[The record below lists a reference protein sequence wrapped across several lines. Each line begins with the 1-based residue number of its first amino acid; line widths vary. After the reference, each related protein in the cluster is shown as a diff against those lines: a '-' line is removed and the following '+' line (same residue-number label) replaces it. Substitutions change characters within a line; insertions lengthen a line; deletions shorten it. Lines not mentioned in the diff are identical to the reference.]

1 MCVDKF
7 QRNEGKRSFIALF
20 FFVCLFVFYPFLQA
34 QSLKI
39 GVISD
44 MHYMAPSL
52 LIQDGTA
59 FEKVMHANRKLLKE
73 SPAILKTAVDD
84 LLNDSVNIVLVTG
97 DLTKDGELIS
107 HKEVAE
113 VLQPLLDRGIKVL
126 VVPGNHDIN
135 NPFARSFDGSIL
147 KGVPTVSADEFRTI
161 YSQYGFETAISTDSS
176 SLSYVS
182 EPVEGLRVICIDDCE
197 YYKNTF
203 KSKGDTS
210 NSCVTG
216 GDIKPATMQWIL
228 QQIRD
233 AKMQGKQVLGMMHHN
248 VVEHFDYEGSM
259 PGYMVT
265 DSKNVEKQLMDA
277 GLNVLFTGH
286 FHASDIARANDK
298 NGNFLYDI
306 ETGSTVTY
314 PCPYRLIRLSED
326 SLQIE
331 TKYIE
336 HPNIILPAG
345 MDFQTYAHQ
354 ELTKKLSVLVND
366 MVNQSYK
373 NIASSIPQSLSLFVK
388 VPDKQAILDM
398 ASIHLIPDATNLA
411 LSHYCGNENLM
422 ENATSK
428 RDNMLKDIDDLVSDV
443 AKESSGLFASAIE
456 NYIENRSEMKC
467 LKDIVNSIWN
477 DRVEPDYPVRD
488 DELQDHEPVN
498 DLNLLIV
505 LPKVE
510 VLGQK

>member
-1 MCVDKF
+1 MCIDKI
-7 QRNEGKRSFIALF
+7 QRNRGKRSFIALF
-20 FFVCLFVFYPFLQA
+20 FFVCSFLVSPFLQA

-44 MHYMAPSL
+44 LHYMAPSL

-59 FEKVMHANRKLLKE
+59 FEKIMHANRKLLKE
-73 SPAILKTAVDD
+73 SPAILKATVDD

-107 HKEVAE
+107 HKEVA
-113 VLQPLLDRGIKVL
+113 VMLQPLLDRGIKVL
-126 VVPGNHDIN
+126 VIPGNHDIN
-135 NPFARSFDGSIL
+135 NPFAGSFNGSIL
-147 KGVPTVSADEFRTI
+147 KDVATVTADEFRTI
-161 YSQYGFETAISTDSS
+161 YGQYGFETAISTDSS

-182 EPVEGLRVICIDDCE
+182 EPVEGLRVLCIDDCE

-210 NSCVTG
+210 NSCVTAG
-216 GDIKPATMQWIL
+216 CIKPETMQWIL
-228 QQIRD
+228 QQIGD
-233 AKMQGKQVLGMMHHN
+233 AKKEGKQVVGMMHHN

-259 PGYMVT
+259 PGYMVSN
-265 DSKNVEKQLMDA
+265 SKNVEKQLMSA
-277 GLNVLFTGH
+277 GLNVIFTGH
-286 FHASDIARANDK
+286 FHASDIARADDR

-314 PCPYRLIRLSED
+314 PCPYRLIKLSGD
-326 SLQIE
+326 SLEIK

-336 HPNIILPAG
+336 HPNIILPPG
-345 MDFQTYAHQ
+345 MDFQTYARQ
-354 ELTKKLSVLVND
+354 ELTKKLSVLVTD

-388 VPDKQAILDM
+388 VPEKQDIFDM
-398 ASIHLIPDATNLA
+398 ASIHLIPDATDLA

-477 DRVEPDYPVRD
+477 DRVEPGYPVRN
-488 DELQDHEPVN
+488 DELQNNEPIN

-505 LPKVE
+505 LRKAE
-510 VLGQK
+510 VLSQK